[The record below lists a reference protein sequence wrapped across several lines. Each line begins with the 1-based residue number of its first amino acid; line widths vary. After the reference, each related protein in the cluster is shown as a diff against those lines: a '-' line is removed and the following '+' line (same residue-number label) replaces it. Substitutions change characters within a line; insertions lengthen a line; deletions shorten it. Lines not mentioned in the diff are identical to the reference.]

1 MRRELSCTAAS
12 FVVAQQYQP
21 KFCLLFRRFAGE
33 RDKTMFTPI
42 IRFIQRWNRY
52 GVDVQALS
60 NLSDRELAD
69 MGINRCDI
77 HRVAKAQSR

>member
-1 MRRELSCTAAS
+1 
-12 FVVAQQYQP
+12 
-21 KFCLLFRRFAGE
+21 
-33 RDKTMFTPI
+33 MFTPI

-77 HRVAKAQSR
+77 HRVAKGQSR